1 MLGGGLEGREGKG
14 KELDVECC
22 VVLLLCCLGGG
33 GGFGVSNGM
42 HTGDEFFRLK
52 FFLLGEMECILPI
65 NSLFALTILMGRRM
79 LKVPVLEKD
88 LACSL
93 NFLLHIHT
101 PLDHPWFVPIISSPL
116 KNAKIVKYGMC
127 SIHIT
132 GCRWQDPKTKST
144 VVKVRSLGGQRHY
157 WNTRRSLKV

>member
-1 MLGGGLEGREGKG
+1 MSS
-14 KELDVECC
+14 
-22 VVLLLCCLGGG
+22 VVLCCCYVALGGG
-33 GGFGVSNGM
+33 GGYGVSNGM

-116 KNAKIVKYGMC
+116 KNAKIVKYRHVLHTHHWMARSKNEEYC
-127 SIHIT
+127 SQGKIV
-132 GCRWQDPKTKST
+132 RRSEALLEYSK
-144 VVKVRSLGGQRHY
+144 VVKSIA
-157 WNTRRSLKV
+157 RRLR